1 MVFSAERVQICWKG
15 AVSMI
20 EVTVDSIRVSLISQH
35 RVVVLKELSSD
46 RYLPI
51 WIGPFEAD
59 AITIAL
65 QGVDIPRPLTHDL
78 LKRIVDEV
86 GGEISHILVN
96 DLRED
101 TFYARIV
108 MDVNGRHSE
117 IDSRPSDAI
126 ALAVRVQVPIYVVEA
141 VMERAGVEPSED
153 EELHGEASLTPEEEE
168 RLGVFRDF
176 VETLDLGNLGADEET
191 DDD

>member
-1 MVFSAERVQICWKG
+1 
-15 AVSMI
+15 MI

-35 RVVVLKELSSD
+35 RVVVLKELNSD

-96 DLRED
+96 DLRDD

-126 ALAVRVQVPIYVVEA
+126 ALAVRAEVPIYVVES
-141 VMERAGVEPSED
+141 VMDRAGVEPAED
-153 EELHGEASLTPEEEE
+153 EEIDEGIPLTPEEEQK
-168 RLGVFRDF
+168 LDVFREF
-176 VETLDLGNLGADEET
+176 VETLDLEDLGE
-191 DDD
+191 DDPDK

>member
-1 MVFSAERVQICWKG
+1 
-15 AVSMI
+15 MI

-35 RVVVLKELSSD
+35 RVVVLKELDSN

-59 AITIAL
+59 AITIGL
-65 QGVDIPRPLTHDL
+65 QGLEIPRPMTHDL

-86 GGEISHILVN
+86 GGVISHILVN
-96 DLRED
+96 DLRDD

-117 IDSRPSDAI
+117 IDARPSDAI
-126 ALAVRVQVPIYVVEA
+126 ALAVRAKVPIYVVES
-141 VMERAGVEPSED
+141 VMDRAGVEPSED
-153 EELHGEASLTPEEEE
+153 EEGEEGVALTPEEEE
-168 RLGVFRDF
+168 KLAVFRDF
-176 VETLDLGNLGADEET
+176 VETLDLDDLGDGDDEDE
-191 DDD
+191 

>member
-1 MVFSAERVQICWKG
+1 
-15 AVSMI
+15 MI

-35 RVVVLKELSSD
+35 RVVVLKELNSD

-78 LKRIVDEV
+78 LKRVIDEV
-86 GGEISHILVN
+86 GGVVSHILVN
-96 DLRED
+96 DLRDD

-126 ALAVRVQVPIYVVEA
+126 ALAVRAQVPIYVVES
-141 VMERAGVEPSED
+141 VMERAGIEPAED
-153 EELHGEASLTPEEEE
+153 EELHEDAGLTPEEEE
-168 RLGVFRDF
+168 KLDVFREF
-176 VETLDLGNLGADEET
+176 VETLDLESLG
-191 DDD
+191 DDDESDED